1 MDILVEL
8 EKLGVNTQD
17 ALERFSGNRPLY
29 IKMLG
34 KFPASINGL
43 EVMSSIEENDIEAAI
58 TRAHTIK
65 GVTGNLSITPLYEAY
80 TQIVNKLRA
89 GNPQKA
95 KEYLEDILPVQKE
108 ILDCIEKY
116 SSNQ

>member
-1 MDILVEL
+1 MDILEEL

-29 IKMLG
+29 IKMVG
-34 KFPASINGL
+34 KFPASLKGL
-43 EVMSSIEENDIEAAI
+43 EVMPAIEDNDIEAAI
-58 TRAHTIK
+58 TNAHTIK

-89 GNPQKA
+89 GNVQKA
-95 KEYLEDILPVQKE
+95 KEFLEDILPVQKE
-108 ILDCIEKY
+108 IIDCIEKY
-116 SSNQ
+116 INNQ